1 MDFKALSIQQSQSSQ
16 QQLNNSFI
24 YLLCAK
30 RCHFFSWQVVKT
42 IGLRE
47 IWYFGLQYMDSKGF
61 LTWLKLDK
69 KVIVHLAQWYSD
81 FLYRMCVVIDF
92 SQGFRFLSWL
102 QSTTLRKYSFF
113 INTFKY
119 LTFLMTFRFSS
130 IHYSYMIFYTFIHT
144 VTQSVG
150 WTFLLCVSS
159 LLSLYSWYSILQ
171 RKADFLIHG
180 N

>member
-1 MDFKALSIQQSQSSQ
+1 M
-16 QQLNNSFI
+16 
-24 YLLCAK
+24 
-30 RCHFFSWQVVKT
+30 KT

-159 LLSLYSWYSILQ
+159 LLSLYSWYSIHTW
-171 RKADFLIHG
+171 KLITFCEIELHFFPDCVSLIFVVWLFY
-180 N
+180 